1 MLVTDVGVRLPAHLT
16 ASGLAML
23 SALPA
28 TQVRALYPDRASFV
42 QRSGGGPRSL
52 AELRSVLTRTRT
64 DGYARE
70 EGTVT
75 TDLSSVAVPVLDRA
89 GRPLAAIALT
99 LRTPDAGAEH
109 VAELVTRARLA
120 AEDISRRLSPSPT
133 GRR

>member
-1 MLVTDVGVRLPAHLT
+1 
-16 ASGLAML
+16 ML

-75 TDLSSVAVPVLDRA
+75 ADLSSVAVPVLDRA

-99 LRTPDAGAEH
+99 LRTPDASAEH
-109 VAELVTRARLA
+109 VAELVARARLA
-120 AEDISRRLSPSPT
+120 ADDIARRLSPSASS
-133 GRR
+133 GRRGQ